1 MSLMRKEKQIQ
12 RFYRKWSPGVLAFC
26 CLLLG
31 EGSDAEQSAVEAFQA
46 YLSRGL
52 DLEFVQLPI
61 LLFLF
66 ALEAAKRSAAA
77 TQVVTSG
84 VRRLQ
89 DGVGLLPWKERAVF
103 SLRSVMDLDDMT
115 ISEIVEIPIRE
126 VRRIWMNSLVR
137 LRELLPGDF
146 FPGRTK

>member
-1 MSLMRKEKQIQ
+1 MRMEKQIQ
-12 RFYRKWSPGVLAFC
+12 KFYGKWSPGVLAFC

-31 EGSDAEQSAVEAFQA
+31 EGSDAERSAVEAFQA
-46 YLSRGL
+46 YLSRGWISSSCSC
-52 DLEFVQLPI
+52 PHCW
-61 LLFLF
+61 FLF

-77 TQVVTSG
+77 TPVVTSG

-89 DGVGLLPWKERAVF
+89 DGVALLPWKERVVF
-103 SLRSVMDLDDMT
+103 SLRSVMSLDDMT

-137 LRELLPGDF
+137 LRELLPRDF

>member
-1 MSLMRKEKQIQ
+1 MSFMRMEKQIQ
-12 RFYRKWSPGVLAFC
+12 KFYRKWSPGVLAFC

-31 EGSDAEQSAVEAFQA
+31 EGSDAERSTVEAFQA

-52 DLEFVQLPI
+52 ELEFVQLPT

-77 TQVVTSG
+77 TPIASSAVS
-84 VRRLQ
+84 RLQ
-89 DGVGLLPWKERAVF
+89 DGVALLPWNERAVF
-103 SLRSVMDLDDMT
+103 SLRGVMALDDMT

-126 VRRIWMNSLVR
+126 VRRIWMSSVFR
-137 LRELLPGDF
+137 LRELLSRDF
-146 FPGRTK
+146 SPERTK

>member
-1 MSLMRKEKQIQ
+1 MRMEKQTQ
-12 RFYRKWSPGVLAFC
+12 KFYGTWSPGVLAFC

-31 EGSDAEQSAVEAFQA
+31 EGSDAEGSAVEAFQA

-52 DLEFVQLPI
+52 DLEFVQLPT

-77 TQVVTSG
+77 TPVVTSG

-89 DGVGLLPWKERAVF
+89 DGVALLPWKERAVF
-103 SLRSVMDLDDMT
+103 SLRSVMSLDDMT

-137 LRELLPGDF
+137 LRELLPRDF

>member
-1 MSLMRKEKQIQ
+1 MRMEKQIQ
-12 RFYRKWSPGVLAFC
+12 KFYRKWSPGVLAFC

-31 EGSDAEQSAVEAFQA
+31 EGSNAERSAVEAFQA

-52 DLEFVQLPI
+52 ELEFVQLPT

-66 ALEAAKRSAAA
+66 ALEAAKGSAAA
-77 TQVVTSG
+77 TPMASIG
-84 VRRLQ
+84 VSRLQ
-89 DGVGLLPWKERAVF
+89 DGVALLPRKERAVF
-103 SLRSVMDLDDMT
+103 SLRSAMDLDDLT

-137 LRELLPGDF
+137 LRELLPRDF
-146 FPGRTK
+146 SPGRTK